1 MQAVILELFDA
12 VLRSRQ
18 HIFGFIWLDVKFRI
32 TLPNQ
37 TLLPIFVLVPALL
50 LSVDLFLSLL
60 LNELESWV
68 QPRCKDKWHEVKD
81 EEGQENFDE
90 LNTEYFEPSCRLHAS
105 QLEQEVEKEGRSDDD
120 WEEVHQCQHDW

>member
-1 MQAVILELFDA
+1 MATAIINYLVVACHAVLKNVVCLDFMQAVILELFDA

-37 TLLPIFVLVPALL
+37 ALLPIFVLVPALL

-60 LNELESWV
+60 LNELES
-68 QPRCKDKWHEVKD
+68 
-81 EEGQENFDE
+81 
-90 LNTEYFEPSCRLHAS
+90 
-105 QLEQEVEKEGRSDDD
+105 
-120 WEEVHQCQHDW
+120 